1 MQAIDSLFLPTTLAG
16 LNVLPL
22 QAADIAQLQAFYAAN
37 PLYFEATGGEP
48 AQPGDAEADF
58 HARPPP
64 DMPYR
69 QRWLLAL
76 CDEHG
81 QWQAVVE
88 VIAGLL
94 LPQAWHI
101 ALFMVDARHHGQGL
115 AAQLYAALEAWTLA
129 SGAHWLRLGVVVGHT
144 RAERF
149 WLRQGFVEVTRRHAV
164 QMGRRSNSLRVM
176 VKPLRSSVA
185 AYLQQVPRDR
195 PPQA

>member
-1 MQAIDSLFLPTTLAG
+1 MDTLSLPATLAG
-16 LNVLPL
+16 QRIVPL
-22 QAADIAQLQAFYAAN
+22 QVADIPTLQAFYAAN

-48 AQPGDAEADF
+48 AQPGAAEADF

-101 ALFMVDARHHGQGL
+101 ALFMVDARHHGQGR
-115 AAQLYAALEAWTLA
+115 AAQLYAALEAWMQA
-129 SGAHWLRLGVVVGHT
+129 CGAHWLRLGVVVGHT

-149 WLRQGFVEVTRRHAV
+149 WLRQGFAEVTQRHAV
-164 QMGRRSNSLRVM
+164 QMGRRNNSLRVM
-176 VKPLRSSVA
+176 VKPLRRSVA

-195 PPQA
+195 PQA

>member
-1 MQAIDSLFLPTTLAG
+1 MDTLSLPATLAD
-16 LNVLPL
+16 LRVLPL
-22 QAADIAQLQAFYAAN
+22 QAADIPTLQAFYAAN
-37 PLYFEATGGEP
+37 PLYFEATGGES

-64 DMPYR
+64 DMTYR

-88 VIAGLL
+88 VVAGLQL
-94 LPQAWHI
+94 QQAWHI

-115 AAQLYAALEAWTLA
+115 AVQLYNALEAWTLA
-129 SGAHWLRLGVVVGHT
+129 SGAYWLRLGVVVGHT

-149 WLRQGFVEVTRRHAV
+149 WLRQGFVEVTQRHAV
-164 QMGRRSNSLRVM
+164 QMGRRCNSLRVM
-176 VKPLRSSVA
+176 VKPLRSSVG

-195 PPQA
+195 PQA